1 MTDDVTGEPLVQRS
15 DDNEETL
22 KKRLDTYHR
31 QTTPVIHY
39 YEKKGIHSVIDAS
52 QSQKSVWEQIKRI
65 FNRSNQ
71 Q

>member
-1 MTDDVTGEPLVQRS
+1 MTDDITGEPLVQRS

-39 YEKKGIHSVIDAS
+39 YKKKGIHSEIDAS
-52 QSQKSVWEQIKRI
+52 QSQLSVWEQIKRI
-65 FNRSNQ
+65 FNRS
-71 Q
+71 